1 MGVNGLLIIHVFCYS
16 SNSDFR
22 STDMKW
28 AEYVYKYEPPWNNMG
43 DFSEARPVPTFAVV
57 YKVKSRE

>member
-1 MGVNGLLIIHVFCYS
+1 MDVNGLLIIHVFCYS

-22 STDMKW
+22 YEMKL
-28 AEYVYKYEPPWNNMG
+28 AEYVNKYEPLWNNMG
-43 DFSEARPVPTFAVV
+43 DLSEARPVPTFAVV

>member
-1 MGVNGLLIIHVFCYS
+1 MYVFCYS

>member
-1 MGVNGLLIIHVFCYS
+1 MCFVIHQIQI
-16 SNSDFR
+16 SDFR

-28 AEYVYKYEPPWNNMG
+28 AEYVNFGPLWNNMG
-43 DFSEARPVPTFAVV
+43 DLSEVTPVPTVAVV

>member
-28 AEYVYKYEPPWNNMG
+28 AVYVNFGPLWNNMG
-43 DFSEARPVPTFAVV
+43 DLSEARPVPTFAVV